1 MLETYKDYDG
11 REWVTADTLCYGDYG
26 GAGSLGHANIRW
38 IREHAKKENINIV
51 EIWNNSGVFDGDHRI
66 DNTYIKS
73 LLERYSSESGTDP
86 DDYDNAEILIVNE
99 YYSRCIV
106 FVDSKSSLIESVNA
120 LADYPVFD
128 DEYVAKVEYEW
139 RQEAQEDL
147 MNELWISI
155 QEEYPNFYDWWTSPC
170 PSLVA
175 DDPKKPAYTPYE
187 CFSSF
192 IEEATW
198 ETSNQSEYWEY
209 EDCSAYLRPDH
220 VYNEFKEYFFNR
232 LRKAF
237 CVEGR
242 PIHNRKLAR
251 ERWLKLV

>member
-1 MLETYKDYDG
+1 MLETYTDYNG
-11 REWVTADTLCYGDYG
+11 REWVTAETLSYGDYG
-26 GAGSLGHANIRW
+26 GAGTLGHANINW
-38 IREHAKKENINIV
+38 IREHAKKENKNV
-51 EIWNNSGVFDGDHRI
+51 LEIWNSGNLFDSNNKIDDQYIKYRLENSNSGSYVP
-66 DNTYIKS
+66 
-73 LLERYSSESGTDP
+73 E
-86 DDYDNAEILIVNE
+86 DYDNAEILIVNE
-99 YYSRCIV
+99 YYHGCIV
-106 FVDSKSSLIESVNA
+106 FVDSKSSLMENVNA

-139 RQEAQEDL
+139 RLEAQEDL
-147 MNELWISI
+147 MDELFVSL

-170 PSLVA
+170 PSFVA

-198 ETSNQSEYWEY
+198 ETSNQSDYWEY
-209 EDCSAYLRPDH
+209 EYGSAYLRPDR

>member
-1 MLETYKDYDG
+1 MIKTYKDYDG
-11 REWVTADTLCYGDYG
+11 REWITTETLSYGNYG

-38 IREHAKKENINIV
+38 LREKANRENINV
-51 EIWNNSGVFDGDHRI
+51 LELWNYDGIFGPDNKI
-66 DNTYIKS
+66 DDRYIKRILDS
-73 LLERYSSESGTDP
+73 KEMWDTVSE
-86 DDYDNAEILIVNE
+86 DYDNTKILIIHE
-99 YYSRCIV
+99 YFNGCIV

-128 DEYVAKVEYEW
+128 DEYVSKVEYEW
-139 RQEAQEDL
+139 REEAQEDL
-147 MNELWISI
+147 MNELWLSI

-198 ETSNQSEYWEY
+198 ETSNQSDYWEY
-209 EDCSAYLRPDH
+209 EYCSAYLRPDRI
-220 VYNEFKEYFFNR
+220 YNEFKEYFFNR